1 MVLCWRRY
9 GRAGGCRNPLKNKSK
24 TLSYIKYHLQRC
36 LYTLVFTSDP
46 SSESFWS
53 WMTDKSSVGRGKQ
66 SIPVE
71 TPRIAQRFLEVTC
84 EASYMVPWKLNI
96 ENNLKYQYRACER
109 SKDLKQRDRKMKGS
123 NIPIIKNKRHPRPL
137 SNING
142 KTKQFKNNQV
152 CRATLCKT
160 DQTRI
165 ARLFCRLSCK
175 ERREDALAL
184 RADERRD
191 KLRKAAVRSKYPLT
205 RRCLNGETRL
215 SKPQSPYTEF
225 IGIRR
230 EPGELKHLSSRRKRK
245 KHRFPE

>member
-1 MVLCWRRY
+1 
-9 GRAGGCRNPLKNKSK
+9 
-24 TLSYIKYHLQRC
+24 
-36 LYTLVFTSDP
+36 
-46 SSESFWS
+46 
-53 WMTDKSSVGRGKQ
+53 
-66 SIPVE
+66 
-71 TPRIAQRFLEVTC
+71 
-84 EASYMVPWKLNI
+84 MVPWKLNI

-109 SKDLKQRDRKMKGS
+109 SKNLKQRDRKMKGS

-152 CRATLCKT
+152 CRATLCET

-191 KLRKAAVRSKYPLT
+191 KLRKAAGRSKYPLI
-205 RRCLNGETRL
+205 RRCLNGETRM
-215 SKPQSPYTEF
+215 STPHASIRQSITY
-225 IGIRR
+225 GG
-230 EPGELKHLSSRRKRK
+230 EPPELKHLSRARKRK
-245 KHRFPE
+245 KIYRFPK

>member
-1 MVLCWRRY
+1 
-9 GRAGGCRNPLKNKSK
+9 
-24 TLSYIKYHLQRC
+24 
-36 LYTLVFTSDP
+36 
-46 SSESFWS
+46 
-53 WMTDKSSVGRGKQ
+53 
-66 SIPVE
+66 
-71 TPRIAQRFLEVTC
+71 
-84 EASYMVPWKLNI
+84 MVPWKLNI

-109 SKDLKQRDRKMKGS
+109 SKDFKQRDRKMKGS

-191 KLRKAAVRSKYPLT
+191 KLRKAAGRSKYPLI
-205 RRCLNGETRL
+205 RRCLNGETRM
-215 SKPQSPYTEF
+215 SKPHASIRQSITY
-225 IGIRR
+225 GG
-230 EPGELKHLSSRRKRK
+230 EPPELKHLSRARKRK
-245 KHRFPE
+245 KTRFPK

>member
-1 MVLCWRRY
+1 
-9 GRAGGCRNPLKNKSK
+9 
-24 TLSYIKYHLQRC
+24 
-36 LYTLVFTSDP
+36 
-46 SSESFWS
+46 
-53 WMTDKSSVGRGKQ
+53 MTDKSSVKWYLENWTLKIIS
-66 SIPVE
+66 SI
-71 TPRIAQRFLEVTC
+71 
-84 EASYMVPWKLNI
+84 NI
-96 ENNLKYQYRACER
+96 ELV
-109 SKDLKQRDRKMKGS
+109 RDRKIS
-123 NIPIIKNKRHPRPL
+123 NNEIGRWKEVTFRSSKNKRHPRPL

-165 ARLFCRLSCK
+165 ARLFYRLSCK

-215 SKPQSPYTEF
+215 SKPQSPYTES

-245 KHRFPE
+245 KICRFPK

>member
-1 MVLCWRRY
+1 
-9 GRAGGCRNPLKNKSK
+9 
-24 TLSYIKYHLQRC
+24 
-36 LYTLVFTSDP
+36 
-46 SSESFWS
+46 
-53 WMTDKSSVGRGKQ
+53 
-66 SIPVE
+66 
-71 TPRIAQRFLEVTC
+71 
-84 EASYMVPWKLNI
+84 
-96 ENNLKYQYRACER
+96 
-109 SKDLKQRDRKMKGS
+109 MKGS

-205 RRCLNGETRL
+205 RRCLNGETCMRKTHV
-215 SKPQSPYTEF
+215 S
-225 IGIRR
+225 IGKYIAYGGERC
-230 EPGELKHLSSRRKRK
+230 ELKHLSSSRRRKK
-245 KHRFPE
+245 TRFPK

>member
-1 MVLCWRRY
+1 
-9 GRAGGCRNPLKNKSK
+9 
-24 TLSYIKYHLQRC
+24 
-36 LYTLVFTSDP
+36 
-46 SSESFWS
+46 
-53 WMTDKSSVGRGKQ
+53 
-66 SIPVE
+66 
-71 TPRIAQRFLEVTC
+71 
-84 EASYMVPWKLNI
+84 
-96 ENNLKYQYRACER
+96 
-109 SKDLKQRDRKMKGS
+109 MKGS

-142 KTKQFKNNQV
+142 KTKLFKNTQV

-205 RRCLNGETRL
+205 RRCLNGETRQRKPL
-215 SKPQSPYTEF
+215 SACSEF
-225 IGIRR
+225 IAACG
-230 EPGELKHLSSRRKRK
+230 EPGELKHLSTRRKRK
-245 KHRFPE
+245 KIYRFPK